1 MDLSRSLVKEFA
13 DIANNKNVKEK
24 PSIYVRGTVKMVGDK
39 KFVQLDGSDALT
51 PLTETVDVQ
60 DKDRVLVAIENHT
73 ATVLGN
79 FTFPPSARKE
89 QEAVDKA
96 EDAQNSAND
105 AVNKAEDAQNS
116 ATDAGNKAQQAG
128 DKADQAIE
136 QAGKVEGLAND
147 AKENAQQAIDAANK
161 AEQNAADAKEFATN
175 ANLNAQTARGE
186 AEKAQQAAAN
196 AQGEVAKINKE
207 VDTVKGDIAGAL
219 TELGNQAAEIQ
230 ATKETM
236 ELQYSKKTEVSEV
249 EANLKTEIS
258 KKVGE
263 LQTTVE
269 ENYAA
274 KTEIVDMEGKLQ
286 TQITQNAQGLTSQA
300 QKVEKLES
308 DTTEAKKQVDI
319 ALEKADNAALAA
331 GKAQTEA
338 TNAQAAA
345 DLAKQNAETAATKA
359 EESKIAADKAT
370 AAANAADEKLQ
381 SAQADLNEA
390 KQNLTNVTNRVGATE
405 AEIAEAQKKVDAAQT
420 SVNKAL
426 ADAAEANLAATN
438 AKNAADKAQT
448 DATNAQADATNAQ
461 KKADNAQLAASN
473 AQAAADKAQQDVAAL
488 TSRVTEAETKIEQNA
503 EAITLS
509 ASKIEEIGKRKS
521 VTETTVYWYL
531 SQSATELIGGE
542 WIEGAAP
549 AWKDGSYYWQKVLTK
564 YFDGST
570 KESTP
575 ICLTGPAGRPGQDG
589 VDGQNGTDGKGIKA
603 TEITY
608 QASTSGTSVPTGN
621 WTTTIPTVAAGSY
634 LWTRTVVTYTD
645 DSTST
650 SYSVGKMGSTGPT
663 GGTGPQ
669 GKPGADGKGV
679 KSTAIAYQASASG
692 TIIPN
697 GEWGETI
704 PVVAPGSYLW
714 TRTVITYTDN
724 TSSASYSVG
733 KMGDTGAAGKG
744 VKNITNYYLA
754 TSSGS
759 GVTESTSGWTTT
771 IQTISDSKK
780 YLWNYE
786 LITYTD
792 GTSSKTTPCIIG
804 AYGDKGQTGD
814 AGATGVGISG
824 ITEYYQVSTSNMSA
838 PTSWL
843 TTVPTLTATN
853 KYLWNY
859 EKITYTNGTTKES
872 AKRVIGV
879 YGDKGATGSAG
890 ATGQGVESI
899 TVEYYLSTSKTT
911 QTGGSWTITM
921 PTWKTD
927 TYLWIRNKIV
937 YKNPTSTAYTT
948 PYCDSSWEAA
958 KDVADD
964 LKNNYYNKTQT
975 DAKFKIEADKISST
989 VSKVEVIEK
998 TAIKST
1004 VEEFYSST
1012 SPTTLTGGSWST
1024 TQPTWTPG
1032 KYIWRRTLVTKGD
1045 GTTSYTPSQNGVC
1058 ITGNTGPS
1066 GPQGLQGPT
1075 GENGSDLSNGTML
1088 FTDPTFAIGVN
1099 NTTKYANT
1107 GGEYLKYERLA
1118 KSIDNPFDNT
1128 EYEMVITNTGQVN
1141 PNIGG
1146 FKFSNQTRPN
1156 AVFIYRVIAKIP
1168 EGRNIV
1174 WAANS
1179 GGDGAKAQ
1187 WLTPTNG
1194 TGKFEE
1200 YLLKFICGSTGT
1212 FPTIGYFY
1220 VDGSS
1225 GTTDNP
1231 VKWYVAYATCFDMTS
1246 SSDSLYAK
1254 DTADEGKQT
1263 ADEALSKATDNESK
1277 VTISMTKI
1285 EQLDDQISALV
1296 TDENGNSLMIQD
1308 SSGWH
1313 FNIGAI
1319 QNTLNNTVKDLSGLT
1334 GDMED
1339 AQTLLDTTKGM
1350 ADALEKKTAFI
1361 DLTTVN
1367 GQPAILL
1374 GQTNSKFKLR
1384 ITNTSIDFL
1393 EGTEAVAYI
1402 SNQNLYITR
1411 AIIKNEIQIGDGTGW
1426 VLKRRPNGNL
1436 GLRWMN

>member
-13 DIANNKNVKEK
+13 DIANNKNAKEK
-24 PSIYVRGTVKMVGDK
+24 PSIYVRGTVKMVGTK

-60 DKDRVLVAIENHT
+60 DKDRILVAIENHT
-73 ATVLGN
+73 ATVMGN

-96 EDAQNSAND
+96 DNAQNSAND

-116 ATDAGNKAQQAG
+116 ATNAGN
-128 DKADQAIE
+128 KADQAIE

-161 AEQNAADAKEFATN
+161 AEQNAADAKQSATN
-175 ANLNAQTARGE
+175 ADLNAQTARGE

-207 VDTVKGDIAGAL
+207 VDTVKGDISGAL
-219 TELGNQAAEIQ
+219 TELGNQAAEIE
-230 ATKETM
+230 ATKQTM
-236 ELQYSKKTEVSEV
+236 ELNYAKKTDVSSV
-249 EANLKTEIS
+249 EASLKTEIS
-258 KKVGE
+258 TKVGE
-263 LQTTVE
+263 LKTTVE
-269 ENYAA
+269 ETYAA
-274 KTEIVDMEGKLQ
+274 KTEIVEMEGKLQ

-300 QKVEKLES
+300 GRVEKLEA
-308 DTTEAKKQVDI
+308 DTIEAQKQVDI
-319 ALEKADNAALAA
+319 ALDKAASAQSSAD
-331 GKAQTEA
+331 KAQA
-338 TNAQAAA
+338 DASLAQTAA
-345 DLAKQNAETAATKA
+345 DLAKENAATAATKA
-359 EESKIAADKAT
+359 DAAKTAAD
-370 AAANAADEKLQ
+370 AANAAASAADAKVQ

-405 AEIAEAQKKVDAAQT
+405 QEIADAQAKVDAAQI
-420 SVNKAL
+420 SVDKAL

-448 DATNAQADATNAQ
+448 DAANAQLDATNAQ
-461 KKADNAQLAASN
+461 KKADSASL
-473 AQAAADKAQQDVAAL
+473 AADKAQQAADQAQKDVAAL
-488 TSRVTEAETKIEQNA
+488 TSKVTAAETQIKQNS
-503 EAITLS
+503 EAISLE
-509 ASKIEEIGKRKS
+509 ASKREEIGTKLDN
-521 VTETTVYWYL
+521 V
-531 SQSATELIGGE
+531 EL
-542 WIEGAAP
+542 
-549 AWKDGSYYWQKVLTK
+549 
-564 YFDGST
+564 
-570 KESTP
+570 
-575 ICLTGPAGRPGQDG
+575 
-589 VDGQNGTDGKGIKA
+589 
-603 TEITY
+603 
-608 QASTSGTSVPTGN
+608 
-621 WTTTIPTVAAGSY
+621 
-634 LWTRTVVTYTD
+634 
-645 DSTST
+645 
-650 SYSVGKMGSTGPT
+650 
-663 GGTGPQ
+663 
-669 GKPGADGKGV
+669 
-679 KSTAIAYQASASG
+679 
-692 TIIPN
+692 
-697 GEWGETI
+697 
-704 PVVAPGSYLW
+704 
-714 TRTVITYTDN
+714 
-724 TSSASYSVG
+724 
-733 KMGDTGAAGKG
+733 
-744 VKNITNYYLA
+744 
-754 TSSGS
+754 
-759 GVTESTSGWTTT
+759 
-771 IQTISDSKK
+771 
-780 YLWNYE
+780 
-786 LITYTD
+786 
-792 GTSSKTTPCIIG
+792 
-804 AYGDKGQTGD
+804 
-814 AGATGVGISG
+814 
-824 ITEYYQVSTSNMSA
+824 
-838 PTSWL
+838 
-843 TTVPTLTATN
+843 
-853 KYLWNY
+853 
-859 EKITYTNGTTKES
+859 
-872 AKRVIGV
+872 
-879 YGDKGATGSAG
+879 
-890 ATGQGVESI
+890 
-899 TVEYYLSTSKTT
+899 
-911 QTGGSWTITM
+911 
-921 PTWKTD
+921 
-927 TYLWIRNKIV
+927 
-937 YKNPTSTAYTT
+937 
-948 PYCDSSWEAA
+948 
-958 KDVADD
+958 D
-964 LKNNYYNKTQT
+964 LKNNYYSKTET
-975 DAKFKIEADKISST
+975 DAKLKVESDRISST
-989 VSKVEVIEK
+989 VSKVETVEK
-998 TAIKST
+998 SSITSN

-1024 TQPTWTPG
+1024 TQPTWTQG

-1058 ITGNTGPS
+1058 ITGNTGNR

-1075 GENGSDLSNGTML
+1075 GENGADLSNGTML

-1118 KSIDNPFDNT
+1118 KSVDNPFDNT

-1146 FKFSNQTRPN
+1146 FKFSNQTRSN

-1168 EGRNIV
+1168 EGRNIA

-1200 YLLKFICGSTGT
+1200 YLLKFTCGSTGT
-1212 FPTIGYFY
+1212 FSTIGFFY
-1220 VDGSS
+1220 VNGSS
-1225 GTTDNP
+1225 GTTYNP

-1319 QNTLNNTVKDLSGLT
+1319 QNTLNNAVKDLSGLT

-1339 AQTLLDTTKGM
+1339 AQTLLDATKGM

-1411 AIIKNEIQIGDGTGW
+1411 AIIKDEIQIGDGTGW

>member
-13 DIANNKNVKEK
+13 DIANNKNIKEK

-136 QAGKVEGLAND
+136 QTGKVEGLAND

-175 ANLNAQTARGE
+175 ADLNAQTARGE

-269 ENYAA
+269 ENYSA
-274 KTEIVDMEGKLQ
+274 KTEIVEMEGKLQ

-338 TNAQAAA
+338 SNAQAAA
-345 DLAKQNAETAATKA
+345 NLAKQNAETAATKA

-390 KQNLTNVTNRVGATE
+390 KQNLTDVTNRVGATE
-405 AEIAEAQKKVDAAQT
+405 EEIADAQKKVDAAQT

-448 DATNAQADATNAQ
+448 DAANAQADATNAQ

-473 AQAAADKAQQDVAAL
+473 AQAAADKAQQDVTAL

-521 VTETTVYWYL
+521 ITETTVYWYL

-589 VDGQNGTDGKGIKA
+589 ADGQNGTA
-603 TEITY
+603 
-608 QASTSGTSVPTGN
+608 
-621 WTTTIPTVAAGSY
+621 
-634 LWTRTVVTYTD
+634 
-645 DSTST
+645 
-650 SYSVGKMGSTGPT
+650 
-663 GGTGPQ
+663 
-669 GKPGADGKGV
+669 GKGV
-679 KSTAIAYQASASG
+679 KS
-692 TIIPN
+692 
-697 GEWGETI
+697 
-704 PVVAPGSYLW
+704 
-714 TRTVITYTDN
+714 
-724 TSSASYSVG
+724 
-733 KMGDTGAAGKG
+733 
-744 VKNITNYYLA
+744 ITNYYLA

-759 GVTESTSGWTTT
+759 GITDSTEGWTTT
-771 IQTISDSKK
+771 VQTISASKK

-786 LITYTD
+786 SVTYTD
-792 GTSSKTTPCIIG
+792 NSNTKTTPCIIG
-804 AYGDKGQTGD
+804 VYGDKGQTG
-814 AGATGVGISG
+814 ATGATGVGISS
-824 ITEYYQVSTSNMSA
+824 ITEYYQVSTSNSTV
-838 PTSWL
+838 PETWV

-853 KYLWNY
+853 RYLWNY
-859 EKITYTNGTTKES
+859 EKITYTNGTTKET

-879 YGDKGATGSAG
+879 YGDKGATGNTG
-890 ATGQGVESI
+890 ATGQGIESI

-911 QTGGSWTITM
+911 QTGGSWTTIM
-921 PTWKTD
+921 PTWKVD

-964 LKNNYYNKTQT
+964 LKNNYYNKTET
-975 DAKFKIEADKISST
+975 DAKIKVESDRIDLA
-989 VSKVEVIEK
+989 VSKVEIVEK
-998 TAIKST
+998 SSITSS
-1004 VEEFYSST
+1004 VEEFYLST
-1012 SPTTLTGGSWST
+1012 SPTSPVGGYWLS
-1024 TQPTWTPG
+1024 TQPEWTQG

-1058 ITGNTGPS
+1058 ITGNTGATGEKGDKGDTGAT
-1066 GPQGLQGPT
+1066 GPQGNTGPQGPAGKGIKFTVITYQTSTSGTTAPTGTWSSTIPSVSQGQYLWSRTVITYTDNTTSTTYSVAYIPKNGSTGATGPT
-1075 GENGSDLSNGTML
+1075 GPAGATGETGTGVSSIEQQYYLSTSKTAQTGGSWVTSMPIWSSGKYLWTRYAITYTNPSSTAYTSPICDSSWEAANDVANDLHNNYYTKTQTDAKIKVESDRITSTVTKVEIIEEDASEALGLANSNQKQITESMSEIAQLSN
-1088 FTDPTFAIGVN
+1088 
-1099 NTTKYANT
+1099 
-1107 GGEYLKYERLA
+1107 
-1118 KSIDNPFDNT
+1118 
-1128 EYEMVITNTGQVN
+1128 
-1141 PNIGG
+1141 
-1146 FKFSNQTRPN
+1146 
-1156 AVFIYRVIAKIP
+1156 
-1168 EGRNIV
+1168 
-1174 WAANS
+1174 
-1179 GGDGAKAQ
+1179 
-1187 WLTPTNG
+1187 
-1194 TGKFEE
+1194 
-1200 YLLKFICGSTGT
+1200 
-1212 FPTIGYFY
+1212 
-1220 VDGSS
+1220 
-1225 GTTDNP
+1225 
-1231 VKWYVAYATCFDMTS
+1231 
-1246 SSDSLYAK
+1246 
-1254 DTADEGKQT
+1254 
-1263 ADEALSKATDNESK
+1263 
-1277 VTISMTKI
+1277 
-1285 EQLDDQISALV
+1285 QISSLV
-1296 TDENGNSLMIQD
+1296 KDENGNSLMIQD
-1308 SSGWH
+1308 SDGWH

-1319 QNTLNNTVKDLSGLT
+1319 QNKLNSASNTLATVTNDL
-1334 GDMED
+1334 DNAE
-1339 AQTLLDTTKGM
+1339 ALLNTTKNM
-1350 ADALEKKTAFI
+1350 VDALDNRTAFI
-1361 DLTTVN
+1361 DITTFN
-1367 GQPAILL
+1367 GQPAIIL
-1374 GQTNSKFKLR
+1374 GQPNSKFKLR

-1393 EGTEAVAYI
+1393 DGSEAIAYI
-1402 SNQNLYITR
+1402 SNQTLYIMK
-1411 AIIKNEIQIGDGTGW
+1411 AIIKDEIQIGEGTGW
-1426 VLKRRPNGNL
+1426 ILKRRSNGNL
-1436 GLRWMN
+1436 GLRWSSG